1 LLKPFKDLGDKV
13 AREWAQ
19 AGNRDEAFVDIASNL
34 LAHSGVLTTVEPQE
48 IVSWL
53 MTSKE
58 VPEQGDKDFGQPPMI
73 VYAGDDFF
81 IQVIFWVDGTTSIHE
96 HGFVGAFGV
105 LHGSSVESTYTFT
118 PQKVMSNRFSVGQ
131 THFVSSEL
139 LSRGDVRPIYPADK
153 LIHSLFHLDRPSVSV
168 VVRTPIR
175 KEPRPQYYYAKPY
188 LALHDIGLPQLVPI
202 QLQMLQSLWMIDR
215 NSFWDA
221 AKELALN
228 CDPYVLYQV
237 LSMTFRVSPTDREKW
252 SSLLAQVGERD
263 KWFLDH
269 VLPSLHETQ
278 RTEKLVSLR
287 SSTHDP
293 MHRFFLALLLNVPSR
308 EQMYKLIQQRFPEE
322 RPSVLV
328 VRWLGEIFKQKQ
340 AGIQLTPSWL
350 CLIDRILEDP
360 EFEHSRAELLEKFQC
375 SQEADEE
382 KLHKAWDYLCSVD
395 LFRPLM
401 NTAVNTAQAAR

>member
-1 LLKPFKDLGDKV
+1 MLKPFKQLGDKV
-13 AREWAQ
+13 AREWAK
-19 AGNRDEAFVDIASNL
+19 AGNSDEAFVDIAVDH
-34 LAHSGVLTTVEPQE
+34 LAKSEVLTEVEPQE

-53 MTSKE
+53 MTSKD

-81 IQVIFWVDGTTSIHE
+81 IQAIFWVDGTTSIHE

-105 LHGSSVESTYTFT
+105 LHGSSVESTYTFST
-118 PQKVMSNRFSVGQ
+118 QKVMSNRFSIGQ

-139 LSRGDVRPIYPADK
+139 LKRGDVRPIYPADK

-175 KEPRPQYYYAKPY
+175 KEPRPQYYYAKPH
-188 LALHDIGLPQLVPI
+188 LALHDIGLPQVVPI
-202 QLQMLQSLWMIDR
+202 QLQMLQSLWIIDKI
-215 NSFWDA
+215 SFWDA
-221 AKELALN
+221 AAKLSLN

-237 LSMTFRVSPTDREKW
+237 LSMAFRVAPTSQEKW
-252 SSLLAQVGERD
+252 SELLALAGERD

-269 VLPSLHETQ
+269 VLLCLEEAQ
-278 RTEKLVSLR
+278 RTEKLVALR

-293 MHRFFLALLLNVPSR
+293 VHRFFLALLLNVPSR
-308 EQMYKLIQQRFPEE
+308 AEMYKLIQQRFPDEQ
-322 RPSVLV
+322 PSILV

-350 CLIDRILEDP
+350 WLINCILEDP
-360 EFEHSRAELLEKFQC
+360 EFEHSRAELLKKFQC
-375 SQEADEE
+375 KQEADEE
-382 KLHKAWDYLCSVD
+382 KLRKAWIYLCSVD
-395 LFRPLM
+395 LFKPLM
-401 NTAVNTAQAAR
+401 NTVSAR